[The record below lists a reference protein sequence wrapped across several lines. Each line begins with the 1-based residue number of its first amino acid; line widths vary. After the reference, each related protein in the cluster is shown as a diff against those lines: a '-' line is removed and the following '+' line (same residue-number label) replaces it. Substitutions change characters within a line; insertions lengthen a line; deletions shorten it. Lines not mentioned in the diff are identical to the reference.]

1 MDDANVLRFS
11 RYLQK
16 FKEENIQFLIITHRK
31 GSMEA
36 ADTLYG
42 VVMQESGVSSILSVQ
57 LKEAENLVE
66 S

>member
-1 MDDANVLRFS
+1 
-11 RYLQK
+11 
-16 FKEENIQFLIITHRK
+16 
-31 GSMEA
+31 MEA